1 MMGFLAKSGALF
13 LSASIFLFSFDTYQI
28 KYEPV
33 TRKCEFFVNL
43 QYIAH
48 IDLNSSAT
56 NCFFYLQKKYK
67 KCEKIQSKNILKS
80 EVSDNYI
87 FLEID
92 KINKVSFNGY
102 FCQ

>member
-1 MMGFLAKSGALF
+1 MMGFLTRSGALLLLVSTF
-13 LSASIFLFSFDTYQI
+13 LSSFDTYQI

-43 QYIAH
+43 EYIAH

-56 NCFFYLQKKYK
+56 NCFFYLQKKYQ
-67 KCEKIQSKNILKS
+67 KCEKIQSKNIIKS
-80 EVSDNYI
+80 EVTENYI

-92 KINKVSFNGY
+92 RVNKVSFNGY
-102 FCQ
+102 YCR